1 MREQESTKKEII
13 DELIKSFSSG
23 KLSDGSKEPDQEKE
37 SYGEEH
43 IIQLQKACNNLLKK
57 NLFQVGQL
65 VKWKE
70 NLKNRKLPYQNQPA
84 IVVEILAEPITN
96 NQEESG
102 STYFGE
108 TLDIILGILVEDT
121 FLTFYYDRRRFEPY

>member
-1 MREQESTKKEII
+1 
-13 DELIKSFSSG
+13 
-23 KLSDGSKEPDQEKE
+23 
-37 SYGEEH
+37 
-43 IIQLQKACNNLLKK
+43 
-57 NLFQVGQL
+57 

-84 IVVEILAEPITN
+84 IVVEILAQPITN

-108 TLDIILGILVEDT
+108 TLDIILGILVDDT